1 MHIRGGRMISKD
13 LERKLSEATEMA
25 KQKKHEFVTVEH
37 VFYHLSALPQF
48 VEVLEGCSVNVQNYK
63 KDLLEH
69 IQNLPQITK
78 DQLEAYGGY
87 ESWYPEMTLAIHR
100 LLQRAAMQVQNA
112 GKNSITDA
120 SLLVALFYEQD
131 SFALYALQKQE
142 LTQFDV
148 IQYISHG
155 TKKSESSYELE
166 LNGADESAGSNSFDQ
181 NLNDKISGEDHK
193 KKESPLQQFCVDLT
207 EKAKLNQLDP
217 LIGREDILEKVI
229 LTLARKNKNNPL
241 IVGDPGVGKSAIVEG
256 LAQKINLKNAPE
268 FLLDKKILTLDLGQL
283 LAGTKYRGDFENR
296 VKFIIK
302 EALEKKNII
311 LFIDEIHTLVGAGAT
326 QGGSMDAAQILKPYL
341 SRGELSIIGATTH
354 QEFRQYFEKDRAL
367 NRRFHKIDLNEPTPA
382 ETILILAGL
391 KERFE
396 NFHSVQIPTELLPT
410 VVELA
415 VKFISQKALPDKAID
430 VLDEACANKKIQT
443 ETNKILSITDIET
456 TVSRMIGIPIVHT
469 DSSSIHKLKNLD
481 LRIKE
486 VLFGQDEAIN
496 KVLPVLKMS
505 ISGLRTHTK
514 PMGSFLFCGPT
525 GVGKTE
531 LAKQLAFQLGLELK
545 RFDMSEYMEKHSVSK
560 LIGSP
565 PGYVGYEDG
574 GLLTEAI
581 QKHPHSIILLDEME
595 KAHPDLAQ
603 ALLQVM
609 DAGRL
614 TDSHGRV
621 VDARNII
628 LIMTSNAGAQETA
641 RGSIGLIP
649 SNASSLSKEALKKYF
664 SPEFL
669 NRLDAIVDFQEL
681 NRTQILKISQKF
693 LEELK
698 FILAEK
704 KIDFHFKEDVTE
716 FIADKGWDPIYGAR
730 PIQRAVDQLLKQP
743 LVDELLFGPLKDGGS
758 VFALIK
764 EETTSKGVEKSIY
777 FDIKKSNKNIK
788 STTLA

>member
-1 MHIRGGRMISKD
+1 MISKD

-25 KQKKHEFVTVEH
+25 KQKKHEFVTLEH
-37 VFYHLSALPQF
+37 MFYHLCSLPQM
-48 VEVLEGCSVNVQNYK
+48 VEILEACSVNVQIYK
-63 KDLLEH
+63 KELLEH
-69 IQNLPQITK
+69 IKKLPQITA

-87 ESWYPEMTLAIHR
+87 EAWYPEMTLSIHR
-100 LLQRAAMQVQNA
+100 LIQRAAMQVQNA
-112 GKNSITDA
+112 GKNTITEA
-120 SLLVALFYEQD
+120 ALLVALFYEQD
-131 SFALYALQKQE
+131 SFALYELQKQE

-148 IQYISHG
+148 IQFISHG
-155 TKKSESSYELE
+155 IQKDDLTLLQETLSQEMPNTSEDDDGGSLILKSDQESS
-166 LNGADESAGSNSFDQ
+166 S
-181 NLNDKISGEDHK
+181 
-193 KKESPLQQFCVDLT
+193 KESPLQKFCVDLT
-207 EKAKLNQLDP
+207 EKASLEQLDP
-217 LIGREDILEKVI
+217 LIGRKDILEKII

-241 IVGDPGVGKSAIVEG
+241 IVGDPGVGKSAVVEG
-256 LAQKINLKNAPE
+256 LAQRIAQKDVPDFLKN
-268 FLLDKKILTLDLGQL
+268 KRILTLDLSQL

-367 NRRFHKIDLNEPTPA
+367 NRRFHKIDLKEPTPQ
-382 ETILILAGL
+382 ETVEILTGL

-396 NFHSVQIPTELLPT
+396 KFHGVQIPIELLQNI
-410 VVELA
+410 VDLS

-430 VLDEACANKKIQT
+430 VLDEACARKKIQT
-443 ETNKILSITDIET
+443 QATQTLVLTDVEATI
-456 TVSRMIGIPIVHT
+456 SQMIGTAIVHSDT
-469 DSSSIHKLKNLD
+469 NAMAKLKNLD
-481 LRIKE
+481 ARIKS
-486 VLFGQDEAIN
+486 VLFGQDQAID

-505 ISGLRTHTK
+505 LSGLRTHNK
-514 PMGSFLFCGPT
+514 PIGSFLFCGPT

-531 LAKQLAFQLGLELK
+531 LAKQLAFQLQLELK
-545 RFDMSEYMEKHSVSK
+545 RFDMSEYMEKHSVAK

-565 PGYVGYEDG
+565 PGYVGYEEG

-581 QKHPHSIILLDEME
+581 QQHPHSIILLDEME

-614 TDSHGRV
+614 TDSHGRL

-641 RGSIGLIP
+641 RGSIGLIAT
-649 SNASSLSKEALKKYF
+649 NKASLSKEALKKFF

-669 NRLDAIVDFQEL
+669 NRLDAIVEFNEL
-681 NRTQILKISQKF
+681 QRSQILKISEKF
-693 LEELK
+693 LDELK
-698 FILAEK
+698 LILAEK
-704 KIDFHFKEDVTE
+704 KIDFHFKDDLVK
-716 FIADKGWDPIYGAR
+716 FVADKGWDPVYGAR
-730 PIQRAVDQLLKQP
+730 PIQRAVDQEVKQA
-743 LVDELLFGPLKDGGS
+743 LVDELLFGTLREGGS
-758 VFALIK
+758 VLALVK
-764 EETTSKGVEKSIY
+764 EESSGQSRVHFEFKKPSKIPTPAKVLS
-777 FDIKKSNKNIK
+777 
-788 STTLA
+788 